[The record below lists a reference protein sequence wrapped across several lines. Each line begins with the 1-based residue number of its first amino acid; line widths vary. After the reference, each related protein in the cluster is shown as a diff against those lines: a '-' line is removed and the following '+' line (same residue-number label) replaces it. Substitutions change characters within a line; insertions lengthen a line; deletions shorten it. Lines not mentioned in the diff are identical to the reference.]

1 MELQTASIF
10 ESLLLAIDCKMKS
23 ITFNGKYPKPT
34 DPDLQKLLYSV
45 LNGTVELKVIQER
58 IEKFETMV
66 QKFLVSS
73 AIHIIIK
80 TYLNASSL
88 PN

>member
-1 MELQTASIF
+1 MELQTASMD
-10 ESLLLAIDCKMKS
+10 ESILLAIDCKMKS
-23 ITFNGKYPKPT
+23 RTFNGKYPKPT
-34 DPDLQKLLYSV
+34 DLDLQKLVYFV
-45 LNGTVELKVIQER
+45 LNGRVELKVIQER

-80 TYLNASSL
+80 TYFNTRAL